1 AEDAREQGPKPL
13 EIGAGKPG
21 DRIADWA
28 VAALLS
34 RLRST
39 IGGEPIA
46 LADQSRLALWFV
58 LPRGAGWRWRRRRSG
73 RRLAAATALGAA
85 TAARAGATAAA
96 AGATRGIVLAAQCGD
111 PARRLLIVA
120 DGKDPTFDA
129 FETGAV
135 WRRRPRRVAVGLRSG
150 TASIDQVADVDRGFL
165 ADDDVLAAWRER
177 VPSSHR
183 HVSRAAR
190 IADEFEAAHHAP
202 AVQIAVVQFVLLHH
216 VAFEPVEIF
225 LGQ

>member
-1 AEDAREQGPKPL
+1 
-13 EIGAGKPG
+13 
-21 DRIADWA
+21 
-28 VAALLS
+28 
-34 RLRST
+34 
-39 IGGEPIA
+39 

-73 RRLAAATALGAA
+73 RVLTAATALGAA

-135 WRRRPRRVAVGLRSG
+135 WRRRPRRGGAGVRRCAGTVGP
-150 TASIDQVADVDRGFL
+150 DR
-165 ADDDVLAAWRER
+165 D
-177 VPSSHR
+177 
-183 HVSRAAR
+183 
-190 IADEFEAAHHAP
+190 
-202 AVQIAVVQFVLLHH
+202 
-216 VAFEPVEIF
+216 
-225 LGQ
+225 